1 MRAEVRLK
9 VPNMKDRAKDSNGY
23 PIDHSE
29 MRFRKVIEL
38 EKRPQIGDALS
49 LSTRSGDFLP
59 ATVSQVEIDEAR
71 ELFVLS
77 CQFGRRAI
85 TASEYA
91 SLATDPDWQLKHLLD
106 R

>member
-1 MRAEVRLK
+1 MAT
-9 VPNMKDRAKDSNGY
+9 DRA
-23 PIDHSE
+23 PLQ
-29 MRFRKVIEL
+29 R
-38 EKRPQIGDALS
+38 DAI
-49 LSTRSGDFLP
+49 
-59 ATVSQVEIDEAR
+59 IDEAR

-85 TASEYA
+85 TPSEYA